1 MSEYMYKP
9 GDLVRVRSDLS
20 MRTRYRMTSGE
31 RNNDGEYPHDVA
43 TEDMCKLAGQVINI
57 ERYIDLPIG
66 RKYLAM
72 GRYWVD
78 EMFSGFADNLH
89 FRSLL

>member
-1 MSEYMYKP
+1 MKELLYKP
-9 GDLVRVRSDLS
+9 GDQVRVRSDLKMKS
-20 MRTRYRMTSGE
+20 TYRMMSGE

-43 TEDMCKLAGQVINI
+43 TEDMCKLAGRVINI

-66 RKYLAM
+66 RKYFAM
-72 GRYWVD
+72 SRYWVD
-78 EMFSGFADNLH
+78 EMFVESTEGVS

>member
-1 MSEYMYKP
+1 MKECMYKP
-9 GDLVRVRSDLS
+9 GDQVRVRSDLNMTS
-20 MRTRYRMTSGE
+20 KYQMTSGE

-72 GRYWVD
+72 NRYWVD
-78 EMFSGFADNLH
+78 EMFSGFADDLH